1 MSRPAFAHLPLA
13 ALLLGVGTLH
23 FTRPAFFLAIMP
35 PWLPWHAALVW
46 LSGVA
51 EVLAGAML
59 LPAATRRHGAWLA
72 AATMIAVWPANWH
85 HALAGGVHDPAL
97 PPWMGDAT
105 IAWIRLPLQLPLV
118 AFALWIAR
126 RDYGVSP
133 ATRASASRTAATS
146 RRASE
151 AS

>member
-1 MSRPAFAHLPLA
+1 MPRPALAHLPLA

-51 EVLAGAML
+51 EVVAGALL
-59 LPAATRRHGAWLA
+59 LPASTRRHGGWLA

-97 PPWMGDAT
+97 PAWMGDAT
-105 IAWIRLPLQLPLV
+105 VAWIRLPLQLPLV
-118 AFALWIAR
+118 AFAIAIAR
-126 RDYGVSP
+126 GRYGALPSSW
-133 ATRASASRTAATS
+133 ASASRTAATS
-146 RRASE
+146 RSASE